1 MKFECSYT
9 FLRANPYAKGVNAGS
24 PGLAM
29 RSVASYPGSSSFK
42 KMRYPEGVVADR
54 KRFGNNAFSVE
65 EAGDLNPG

>member
-1 MKFECSYT
+1 
-9 FLRANPYAKGVNAGS
+9 
-24 PGLAM
+24 M